1 MWEHTGP
8 GDPAVASS
16 AAGRVDGGMGTVPEA
31 RGTEGQKGP
40 EVAWGVS
47 RTHVLVQ
54 GIDMPSSEASPHSGE
69 LQE

>member
-1 MWEHTGP
+1 MWAHAGP

-16 AAGRVDGGMGTVPEA
+16 TAGRVDGGMGTVPEA
-31 RGTEGQKGP
+31 RGPERQKGP
-40 EVAWGVS
+40 QVAWGVS

-54 GIDMPSSEASPHSGE
+54 GLDVPPSEASPHSGE

>member
-1 MWEHTGP
+1 
-8 GDPAVASS
+8 
-16 AAGRVDGGMGTVPEA
+16 MGTVPEA
-31 RGTEGQKGP
+31 RGPERQKGP

-54 GIDMPSSEASPHSGE
+54 GLDVPPSEASPHSGE

>member
-1 MWEHTGP
+1 MQALETQLWRRQLLGGLT
-8 GDPAVASS
+8 
-16 AAGRVDGGMGTVPEA
+16 GGMGTVPEA

-54 GIDMPSSEASPHSGE
+54 GLDMPPSEASPHSGE